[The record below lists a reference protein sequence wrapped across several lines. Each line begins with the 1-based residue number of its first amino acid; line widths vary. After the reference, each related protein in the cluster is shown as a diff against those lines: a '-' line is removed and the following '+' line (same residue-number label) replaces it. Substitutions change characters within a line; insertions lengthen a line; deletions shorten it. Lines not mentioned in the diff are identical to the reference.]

1 MPRAPPRAKDPTSP
15 MKSSAGYELYQRKPR
30 PAPTNAPQNTVSSAA
45 GEKCTSSRYSAKT
58 ACPVTYASAVNA
70 AAAMVKVLI
79 ARPSSPS
86 VKLTAFDQNN
96 RTNSANGTYS
106 TPRSG

>member
-1 MPRAPPRAKDPTSP
+1 M
-15 MKSSAGYELYQRKPR
+15 YQRKPS
-30 PAPTNAPQNTVSSAA
+30 PAPTSAPQNTVSSAA
-45 GEKCTSSRYSAKT
+45 GEKRTNSRYSAKM

-86 VKLTAFDQNN
+86 VRLTAFEEN
-96 RTNSANGTYS
+96 TSTSTANGTYS
-106 TPRSG
+106 HPRSGVNCLKKGKINSVL